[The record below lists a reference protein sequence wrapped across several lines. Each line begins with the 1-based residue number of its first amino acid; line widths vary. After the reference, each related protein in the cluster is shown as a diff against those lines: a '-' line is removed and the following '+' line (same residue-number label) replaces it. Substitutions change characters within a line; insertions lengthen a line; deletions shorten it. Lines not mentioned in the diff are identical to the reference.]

1 MLYLFGCLVSSIAF
15 GILLIC
21 KIVDMVHSTNT
32 DKLKD
37 YKLILSISVSGL
49 AISWWLF
56 FMDLINIIGYYPRI
70 TAFWRMPLLLLKRSN
85 LKMRKIQNFFSY
97 FRASE
102 LSTNQI
108 FELFDSSNKGKDIS
122 PYKIEY
128 SFNKDILSECELEA
142 YEELLRLDN
151 KVALLSKNGKVAA
164 LIGYI
169 SPQK

>member
-1 MLYLFGCLVSSIAF
+1 
-15 GILLIC
+15 
-21 KIVDMVHSTNT
+21 
-32 DKLKD
+32 
-37 YKLILSISVSGL
+37 
-49 AISWWLF
+49 
-56 FMDLINIIGYYPRI
+56 
-70 TAFWRMPLLLLKRSN
+70 
-85 LKMRKIQNFFSY
+85 MRKIQNFFSY

-102 LSTNQI
+102 LPTNQI
-108 FELFDSSNKGKDIS
+108 FELFDSSSKRKDIS

-169 SPQK
+169 SLQK

>member
-1 MLYLFGCLVSSIAF
+1 
-15 GILLIC
+15 
-21 KIVDMVHSTNT
+21 
-32 DKLKD
+32 
-37 YKLILSISVSGL
+37 
-49 AISWWLF
+49 
-56 FMDLINIIGYYPRI
+56 
-70 TAFWRMPLLLLKRSN
+70 
-85 LKMRKIQNFFSY
+85 MRKIQNFFSY

-108 FELFDSSNKGKDIS
+108 FELVDSSNKGKDIS